1 MYEIRGENMNS
12 EIQIR
17 FIEGTAI
24 DSRIIRWQTR
34 AWCSHV
40 EAILPGEKTLGALF
54 NGGVAI
60 RNFSDKCYRDVKRWE
75 DWHIPCEQYQA
86 TNFYSFLHDQIGKPY
101 DWRAIISF
109 ALGERDWQ
117 AKGSWFCSEFMFA
130 GMKEAGLYT
139 PPAQLPSDRLTPR
152 DSYLIFTGL
161 PETWK

>member
-86 TNFYSFLHDQIGKPY
+86 TIFIRSFTIKSVSLTI
-101 DWRAIISF
+101 
-109 ALGERDWQ
+109 GERLSVSRLANEIGRQ
-117 AKGSWFCSEFMFA
+117 KVLGS
-130 GMKEAGLYT
+130 
-139 PPAQLPSDRLTPR
+139 AQNLC
-152 DSYLIFTGL
+152 
-161 PETWK
+161 